1 MTNSSIKILLAAF
14 LAGAIYSCDEDTT
27 STIGSSLTGSDVTI
41 VIDSAYTV
49 EGKTLKM
56 ASIRPKASSFV
67 LGNLAIEN
75 YGTLTSDVVTQFLP
89 STALDT
95 ANYSYNN
102 VDSLFLTLR
111 YAIGNYIGDSIAPMG
126 LTVYPLNKAL
136 PTSISSD
143 FNPDGY
149 YNTTPLATTTYNTLP
164 ESNQL
169 NSTETYREILVKL
182 PQKLGQ
188 DIFKNF
194 QDNPA
199 NFANGEIFSENV
211 FPGVY
216 MRSSFGSGRMTVIS
230 SASLT
235 FYLRKITEVNDSL
248 NDTINSIHQYMLST
262 PEVISNNNLSY
273 KMSPTLENLFNEG
286 KDLLVAPLGYEME
299 IKLPGKKLIE
309 DYSKNTIAVLNNLT
323 MTIPCDSISNNA
335 SVTPPPYVLLV
346 LKKDRDAFFRN
357 NKLPDNKT
365 SFYATYSAGTGYSF
379 GDMRSYL
386 LDLLDKAQDSKE
398 ITEED
403 YTFCLVPVQVTQ
415 EAIVSSYSY
424 TTQYTVTDVQPYLI
438 SPVMGCVD
446 LDKVKIKLTYTVQ
459 KAH

>member
-14 LAGAIYSCDEDTT
+14 LAGAIYSCDEDT

-56 ASIRPKASSFV
+56 GSIRPKATSFV

-75 YGTLTSDVVTQFLP
+75 YGTLKSDVVTQFLP

-111 YAIGNYIGDSIAPMG
+111 YALGNYIGDSIAPMG
-126 LTVYPLNKAL
+126 LTVYPLNKML
-136 PTSISSD
+136 PNTITSD
-143 FNPDGY
+143 FNPEGY
-149 YNTTPLATTTYNTLP
+149 YNTTPLASTTYNTLP
-164 ESNQL
+164 ESNKL
-169 NSTETYREILVKL
+169 NSSETYREILVKL
-182 PQKLGQ
+182 PQKLGR
-188 DIFKNF
+188 DIFKDF

-199 NFANGEIFSENV
+199 NFADGDVFSEKV

-235 FYLRKITEVNDSL
+235 FYLRKITVVNDTL
-248 NDTINSIHQYMLST
+248 NDTINAIHQYMLST
-262 PEVISNNNLSY
+262 PEVISNNNLHY
-273 KMSPTLENLFNEG
+273 RMSPKLEGMFNEG
-286 KDLLVAPLGYEME
+286 KNMLVAPLGYEME
-299 IKLPGKKLIE
+299 VKLPGKKFVE
-309 DYSKNTIAVLNNLT
+309 DFNKNDIAVLNNLT
-323 MTIPCDSISNNA
+323 MTIPCDSIENNA

-346 LKKDRDAFFRN
+346 LKKDREAFFRN

-365 SFYATYSAGTGYSF
+365 SFYATYSSKNGYVFS
-379 GDMRSYL
+379 DMRSYVL
-386 LDLLDKAQDSKE
+386 SLLDKVKDGEE
-398 ITEED
+398 ITEDD
-403 YTFCLVPVQVTQ
+403 YTFCLVPVQITQ
-415 EAIVSSYSY
+415 EAVVSNYSY
-424 TTQYTVTDVQPYLI
+424 TTTYVVTDVQPYLI
-438 SPVMGCVD
+438 SPVMGTVD
-446 LDKVKIKLTYTVQ
+446 LDKAKIKMTYTVQ

>member
-169 NSTETYREILVKL
+169 NSTETSRKVAPEARTGY
-182 PQKLGQ
+182 
-188 DIFKNF
+188 F
-194 QDNPA
+194 Q
-199 NFANGEIFSENV
+199 E
-211 FPGVY
+211 FPG
-216 MRSSFGSGRMTVIS
+216 
-230 SASLT
+230 
-235 FYLRKITEVNDSL
+235 
-248 NDTINSIHQYMLST
+248 
-262 PEVISNNNLSY
+262 
-273 KMSPTLENLFNEG
+273 
-286 KDLLVAPLGYEME
+286 
-299 IKLPGKKLIE
+299 
-309 DYSKNTIAVLNNLT
+309 
-323 MTIPCDSISNNA
+323 
-335 SVTPPPYVLLV
+335 
-346 LKKDRDAFFRN
+346 
-357 NKLPDNKT
+357 
-365 SFYATYSAGTGYSF
+365 
-379 GDMRSYL
+379 
-386 LDLLDKAQDSKE
+386 
-398 ITEED
+398 
-403 YTFCLVPVQVTQ
+403 
-415 EAIVSSYSY
+415 
-424 TTQYTVTDVQPYLI
+424 
-438 SPVMGCVD
+438 
-446 LDKVKIKLTYTVQ
+446 
-459 KAH
+459 